1 MTTTFDDFGGLVRAR
16 RTQML
21 VDREREVPN
30 ELIEQLCEIGTWAPC
45 HKKTWPW
52 KFAIVTGT
60 GRARLGEAFVDD
72 MCERRV
78 GDEGKRL
85 KTLSKYTRTPASLV
99 VGCEPHDH
107 PTFHDEN
114 RDAVS
119 AAIQNIL
126 LGATAAGL
134 SSFWSTAPII
144 DSPRALELCGF
155 EPEDRI
161 LGIIYLGWPTSQI
174 DAPER
179 PEPIIHHITD

>member
-1 MTTTFDDFGGLVRAR
+1 MTTSLDDFAELVRSR

-21 VDREREVPN
+21 VDRDREVPT
-30 ELIEQLCEIGTWAPC
+30 ELIEQLCELGTWAPN

-52 KFAIVTGT
+52 KFAIVTGY

-72 MCERRV
+72 MCEQAV
-78 GDEGKRL
+78 GDEGKRA
-85 KTLSKYTRTPASLV
+85 KTMTKYTRTPASLV
-99 VGCEPHDH
+99 VGCAPHDH
-107 PTFHDEN
+107 PTFHEEN

-155 EPEDRI
+155 EPDDRI
-161 LGIIYLGWPTSQI
+161 LGIIYLGWPNGSVET
-174 DAPER
+174 PER
-179 PEPIIHHITD
+179 PEPLVRHIAD

>member
-1 MTTTFDDFGGLVRAR
+1 MDIQTLTRFFKWCTILNLLLLLLTV
-16 RTQML
+16 
-21 VDREREVPN
+21 
-30 ELIEQLCEIGTWAPC
+30 LIM
-45 HKKTWPW
+45 
-52 KFAIVTGT
+52 
-60 GRARLGEAFVDD
+60 AFVGD
-72 MCERRV
+72 MVERDV

-85 KTLSKYTRTPASLV
+85 KTTTKYTRTPATLV

-126 LGATAAGL
+126 LGATSAGL

-144 DSPRALELCGF
+144 DAPRALELCGF
-155 EPEDRI
+155 APDDRI
-161 LGIIYLGWPTSQI
+161 LGIIYLGWPNTTI

-179 PEPIIHHITD
+179 PAPEIRHITG

>member
-1 MTTTFDDFGGLVRAR
+1 MTTSLDDFAELVRSR

-21 VDREREVPN
+21 VDRERDVPID
-30 ELIEQLCEIGTWAPC
+30 LIEQLCELGTWAPN

-52 KFAIVTGT
+52 KFTIVTGH

-72 MCERRV
+72 MSEQGV
-78 GDEGKRL
+78 GDAGKRA
-85 KTLSKYTRTPASLV
+85 KTMTKYTRTPVSLV
-99 VGCEPHDH
+99 VGCAPHDH
-107 PTFHDEN
+107 PTFHEEN

-155 EPEDRI
+155 DPGDRI
-161 LGIIYLGWPTSQI
+161 LGIIYLGWPNGSVDTPARP
-174 DAPER
+174 APTV
-179 PEPIIHHITD
+179 HHLAD